1 MSYLKNTSGQYLYLT
16 MIAAADGTAVTTGT
30 VNGYRSIDGG
40 SQAAVTGTISH
51 KGNGQWE
58 LALSQADT
66 NGDEIG
72 FLFTHSSGIPV
83 SISIVTQAAV
93 PPTAADIR
101 SEIDSNSTQLAAILA
116 DTAVIGAAGAGLT
129 AVPWNSAWDAEV
141 QSEVADALAVYDPP
155 TKAEL
160 DSGLAALND
169 LDAAGIRSAIGL
181 ASANLDTQL
190 DSLPT
195 AAEVADAVL
204 DEALSGHATAGSL
217 GKAVADIETDAT
229 AILADT
235 NELQTD
241 DVPGLIAALND
252 LDAAGVRTAV
262 GLASANL
269 DTQLAA
275 LPTAA
280 ENADAVW
287 DEALSGHLGS
297 GSTGEALNAAGSAGD
312 PWTTTLPGS
321 YTGSQAGK
329 MLSDILTD
337 TAVIGAAG
345 AGLTE
350 AGGTGD
356 HLTAVPWN
364 AAWDAEVQSEA
375 ADALVAYDPPTKAE
389 LDSAVAPLATAA
401 ALSTV
406 DSVVD
411 AILVDTGTT
420 LDGKLNTIDGI
431 VDDILTDTGTTLPA
445 SIAALPT
452 AAANA
457 DAVWDEARSGHA
469 TAGTFGESFQGVV
482 NGQAITG
489 TLSTTQM
496 TTNLTEATDDHYN
509 GRIVVFLTGNLAGQ
523 ATDITDYTGATKLIT
538 MTALTEAPANG
549 DRFVIV

>member
-1 MSYLKNTSGQYLYLT
+1 
-16 MIAAADGTAVTTGT
+16 MIAASDGTAITSGT
-30 VNGYRSIDGG
+30 VNGHRSIDGG
-40 SQAAVTGTISH
+40 SQASVTGTVSH

-58 LALSQADT
+58 LAMSQADT

-72 FLFTHSSGIPV
+72 FLFTHTSGIPV
-83 SISIVTQAAV
+83 SISIVTQVAA
-93 PPTAADIR
+93 PPTAAAIR

-116 DTAVIGAAGAGLT
+116 DTAEIGAAGAGLT
-129 AVPWNSAWDAEV
+129 AVPWNAAWDAEV
-141 QSEVADALAVYDPP
+141 QSEVADALAAYDPP
-155 TKAEL
+155 TKTEL

-169 LDAAGIRSAIGL
+169 LDAAGI
-181 ASANLDTQL
+181 
-190 DSLPT
+190 
-195 AAEVADAVL
+195 
-204 DEALSGHATAGSL
+204 
-217 GKAVADIETDAT
+217 
-229 AILADT
+229 
-235 NELQTD
+235 
-241 DVPGLIAALND
+241 
-252 LDAAGVRTAV
+252 RTAV

-287 DEALSGHLGS
+287 EEAIADHSGTAGSTAEALDNAGAAGTPPTAGEVADAVWDEALSGHLGS
-297 GSTGEALNAAGSAGD
+297 GSTGEALNAAGASGD

-356 HLTAVPWN
+356 HLTALPWN

-375 ADALVAYDPPTKAE
+375 ADALTAYDPPTKAE

-406 DSVVD
+406 DSNVG

-431 VDDILTDTGTTLPA
+431 VDSILEDTGTTLPA
-445 SIAALPT
+445 SLAALPT

-469 TAGTFGESFQGVV
+469 TAGTFGESFQAVV
-482 NGQAITG
+482 NGQAATG

-496 TTNLTEATDDHYN
+496 TTNLTEGTDDHFN
-509 GRIVVFLTGNLAGQ
+509 GRIVVFVTGALAGQ
-523 ATDITDYTGATKLIT
+523 ATDITDYTGSTKLIT
-538 MTALTEAPANG
+538 MTALTEAPSNG